1 MAAILIDEKADESLK
16 CYYCRFIKSE
26 TTDNQ
31 YNPIIHRCAA
41 LPERIDGEYGCDIL
55 NGVNIYEGR
64 DERCPL
70 IFVDTKVI
78 IKKFL
83 EEK

>member
-1 MAAILIDEKADESLK
+1 MAAILIDEKADENLK
-16 CYYCRFIKSE
+16 CYYCRFIRSSK
-26 TTDNQ
+26 TDNQ

-41 LPERIDGEYGCDIL
+41 LPEVIDDKYGYDIL
-55 NGVNIYEGR
+55 NGVSIYEGR

-70 IFVDTKVI
+70 IFVDTKAI